1 MMKIESTIEN
11 GWSLKLHQTQQVD
24 ASPSLSLVPN
34 LLGNHSLYTVFWH
47 TLFILCHGISIHS
60 VDK

>member
-34 LLGNHSLYTVFWH
+34 LLGNHSLYTVFLAH
-47 TLFILCHGISIHS
+47 TFRFTPWDINLKRS
-60 VDK
+60 